1 MLCKKLTTTIYSLLI
16 VSMALINT
24 TAASEQEGM
33 HLKFSMEAKPVTVT
47 VSGKVTD
54 KDSGEPIADALV
66 RGHVVIWKYKGPDL
80 FEKCPYL
87 ETTTD
92 TEGNYQLQFITPLT
106 TTGPMKGKDGLCVY
120 VSAAGYETRPEYGRP
135 RITTDNLDYSN
146 FNFELERGKLIKGKV
161 VDEDGIAISEAQVRA
176 QNNMNGDWH
185 FFGAL
190 GQCFTDE
197 DGFFELW
204 VGKRYLGRYPWLEII
219 KPGYGSASFLDFLS
233 KDEGS
238 IYLLPRGGDISGRV
252 VDKEGNGVSNCEVC
266 VRCSRKFLVDKTL
279 TNDNGEYVLKGV
291 GGSPSLIDFR
301 KEWSRRVGRRT
312 GKIHSNVYI
321 YARVNPEINLRD
333 VPQYEIMAKEG
344 ETVAGSDLVV
354 GTDSSVSG
362 KLIASQN
369 TFGLGG
375 LMVRLDYSW
384 DNMAEVDAD
393 GNFYFP
399 FVSAG
404 KHRLTAYLPH
414 NLRYDRGIGQA
425 EIEVKAG
432 KPVKDIQ
439 IQLENLAELRVQYL
453 DLDGNPLEG
462 ITASATWSK
471 NGEGGWTEGTESDKD
486 GWGVLYLYPDSPQ
499 YVRGFDPGRNLV
511 AEGFETVE
519 PQAGQIMGNVQIAMV
534 PSGGIWGRLINENNE
549 PFADKMLLYKLDFAD
564 GAQKKSRIKTDSSG
578 HFEIDRLS
586 PGIVKLAIETSP
598 LEYSGVSGEA
608 FEIKPGESK
617 NLNSIIMQ
625 KVDFYQVS
633 GRLLPSPTFSNLEG
647 LKIRLDLMQWEPMVP
662 TDSEGNFVIQ
672 KVADGRHRL
681 TAYLPFNL
689 RTDRGVG
696 HVDIE
701 VKDGDVEDAE
711 LQLETLATIH
721 MRITDESGKPV
732 EGVSAAAWWTE
743 NHSGVFTEGT
753 KSDKEGRA
761 VLYLYP
767 DSLQYVGA
775 HDWSGEY
782 SLEGHKEFNLKE
794 GDIIEGL
801 QIIMR
806 SQAVKSNSSPLV
818 STKEEDKSTPTV
830 DIAAAKSVDRSSPE
844 ATVKSWTKA
853 VATGNT
859 KDAMAC
865 MLPGG
870 IDYDDAREILNAEPS
885 SREFFVKKM
894 WESIDTENPIRVL
907 GKELINGKVS
917 IVWEFYF
924 KEDITIEGRTFKR
937 GEGFE
942 FDASLKK
949 HGDYWLIDG
958 I

>member
-1 MLCKKLTTTIYSLLI
+1 MLFGLLI
-16 VSMALINT
+16 VSMALVNT
-24 TAASEQEGM
+24 TAGSEKEGV
-33 HLKFSMEAKPVTVT
+33 HLKFSLESKPFTVT

-54 KDSGEPIADALV
+54 KNSGEPIANAFV

-80 FEKCPYL
+80 FEKCPYQ

-92 TEGNYQLQFITPLT
+92 TKGNYQLQFVTPLT
-106 TTGPMKGKDGLCVY
+106 TSGPMKGKDSLCVY
-120 VSAAGYETRPEYGRP
+120 VSATGYETKPEYGRP
-135 RITTDNLDYSN
+135 AVTPDNTNYPD
-146 FNFELERGKLIKGKV
+146 FNFELGAGKLVKGVV
-161 VDEDGIAISEAQVRA
+161 VDE
-176 QNNMNGDWH
+176 QNNPVEGARVRVQTGQNGDWN

-190 GQCFTDE
+190 GETYTSENGYFEIWMAQNDALTRRRISPNRWLCILKQGQGT
-197 DGFFELW
+197 GFFWDILNKEDMGTLT
-204 VGKRYLGRYPWLEII
+204 
-219 KPGYGSASFLDFLS
+219 LS
-233 KDEGS
+233 S
-238 IYLLPRGGDISGRV
+238 GGNISGRV
-252 VDKEGNGVSNCEVC
+252 VNTSGNGIANCELS
-266 VRCSRKFLVDKTL
+266 VRGFPCGVITKTL
-279 TNDNGEYVLKGV
+279 TDNDGKYILRGIP
-291 GGSPSLIDFR
+291 GDPSIVEFYKKKNNRYMDI
-301 KEWSRRVGRRT
+301 W
-312 GKIHSNVYI
+312 GKVKVY
-321 YARVNPEINLRD
+321 ADVNPMMNLRD
-333 VPQYEIMAKEG
+333 VPQYEIMAKDG
-344 ETVAGSDLVV
+344 ETVAGPDLVV

-362 KLIASQN
+362 KLIASKN
-369 TFGLGG
+369 ALGLGG

-384 DNMAEVDAD
+384 GNMVEVDAE

-471 NGEGGWTEGTESDKD
+471 NGEGGWTEGTKSDKE
-486 GWGVLYLYPDSPQ
+486 GWAVLYLYPDSPQ

-519 PQAGQIMGNVQIAMV
+519 PQAGQIMGNLQIAMV
-534 PSGGIWGRLINENNE
+534 PSGSISGQLINENNE
-549 PFADKMLLYKLDFAD
+549 PFADKILLYKLDFAD
-564 GAQKKSRIKTDSSG
+564 GVQKKARMKTDSAG

-586 PGIVKLAIETSP
+586 PGIVKLTIETSP
-598 LEYSGVSGEA
+598 LEFSGVSAEA
-608 FEIKPGESK
+608 FEIKPGETK

-625 KVDFYQVS
+625 KVDFYEVS

-647 LKIRLDLMQWEPMVP
+647 LKIRLDLMQWEPMMP

-672 KVADGRHRL
+672 KVPDGRHRL

-701 VKDGDVEDAE
+701 VKNGDLEDAE

-801 QIIMR
+801 EIIMC

-818 STKEEDKSTPTV
+818 STKEEDKSAPTA

-859 KDAMAC
+859 KDALAC

-870 IDYDDAREILNAEPS
+870 VDYDDVREILNAEPS
-885 SREFFVKKM
+885 FRVFFVKKM
-894 WESIDTENPIRVL
+894 WESIDTEKPIRVL

-937 GEGFE
+937 GDGLE